1 MAFTARLSHI
11 SAVILPFSMHTGPD
25 VMFAVVLGYCR
36 IRVRVSVETL
46 GCRASHVSKA
56 LCESFLRLEKN
67 CEIKEDKMFCLLHCG
82 HVTISATDK

>member
-1 MAFTARLSHI
+1 M
-11 SAVILPFSMHTGPD
+11 ILPFSMHTGPD

-56 LCESFLRLEKN
+56 LCESFLQLEK
-67 CEIKEDKMFCLLHCG
+67 IVK
-82 HVTISATDK
+82 